1 MTQDDFEVGKVY
13 FSCGYLLRF
22 KPVPL
27 IDAAVFIG
35 KNIHGRGEDGDLH
48 YFQNVINFY
57 REEANFEAME
67 HETAG
72 YGDEEGDGIFSVP
85 SEHVADFATDLKGL
99 KYFVGKLDQE
109 MNARDVF
116 SGLD

>member
-1 MTQDDFEVGKVY
+1 MTQDDFEVGKIY

-35 KNIHGRGEDGDLH
+35 KNIHGRSEDGDLH
-48 YFQNVINFY
+48 YFQNVINYY
-57 REEANFEAME
+57 REEANFEAIE
-67 HETAG
+67 NGTEG
-72 YGDEEGDGIFSVP
+72 LGDDDDDGIFTVP
-85 SEHVADFATDLKGL
+85 SEHVANFAMDLKGL
-99 KYFVGKLDQE
+99 QQFVGKLDQE
-109 MNARDVF
+109 MNASKVF